1 MPAHYNATTYT
12 PQPFNDKRYVE
23 YQVSQLYDL
32 VSNQPW
38 ISRLWSMWNG
48 RSSRLLELTTVQAN
62 CPQIEQRYEGVKK
75 VPLGQIRGSSGHGRS
90 RDFDADF
97 RPLNSHSRSRW
108 LSVATAWQ
116 LGTRLPPVSLVQVGD
131 IYFVEDGHHRISVAK
146 ALGLEEI
153 EATVTV
159 WHVDEPL
166 SLETGHYC

>member
-1 MPAHYNATTYT
+1 MPAHYDAITYT
-12 PQPFNDKRYVE
+12 PQPSNNKRQVE
-23 YQVSQLYDL
+23 YQVSQLYEL
-32 VSNQPW
+32 VSNRPW
-38 ISRLWSMWNG
+38 FSRLRSMWGG
-48 RSSRLLELTTVQAN
+48 RSSRLLELATVQAN
-62 CPQIEQRYEGVKK
+62 CPHIEQHYEGVKK

-97 RPLNSHSRSRW
+97 RPLNSYSMSRW

-131 IYFVEDGHHRISVAK
+131 IYFVEDGHHRISVAN

-159 WHVDEPL
+159 WQIDEPL
-166 SLETGHYC
+166 SLQTGN